1 MCHLFWTLLL
11 HDPKYKTIQSVFYV
25 DLVEPLFRNYC
36 GRVMGN
42 FDRRTDTGGV
52 IAYSESLIKKKH
64 KVYLGLKG
72 SVLVSDMV
80 SWSQGRD

>member
-1 MCHLFWTLLL
+1 
-11 HDPKYKTIQSVFYV
+11 
-25 DLVEPLFRNYC
+25 
-36 GRVMGN
+36 MGN

-52 IAYSESLIKKKH
+52 IAYSKSLIKKKH
-64 KVYLGLKG
+64 KVYLGLEG